1 MRDDWGHDP
10 SVRGMRRVFAA
21 METAQSTVIAALGL
35 SPFDN
40 RLREWRGEARDLFD
54 RAWPAAARRG
64 LASADDAAGVLY
76 SHCLLKVLSSHGVN
90 IPDQALPLHATISK
104 LVEEVSR

>member
-1 MRDDWGHDP
+1 MRDEWGHDP
-10 SVRGMRRVFAA
+10 SVREMRRVFAA

-35 SPFDN
+35 SPFEN
-40 RLREWRGEARDLFD
+40 RLRDWRGEARDLFE

-64 LASADDAAGVLY
+64 VASGDDAAGMLY
-76 SHCLLKVLSSHGVN
+76 SHCLLKVLSLHGIN
-90 IPDQALPLHATISK
+90 ILDQALPLDATISK